1 MRNKKLKGLNEK
13 MRKLSCDVLI
23 IGGGAAGLRAAIEA
37 HDSGT
42 DVLIVSKSRK
52 DDPHTVLATGGINGA
67 LATMDPNDNWMIH
80 SVDTLKEGCLIA
92 DYEKVMTLCKN
103 TNRQVSNLFVYSHC
117 YPSIKYSKYV
127 PNLLYATKLTSRYM
141 SQQQDLAK
149 ELSQRVGISQE
160 QAGNVIRIVSKSL
173 LQKAEPN
180 KASSLMSK
188 LPSGITSL
196 FSDNEKQGF
205 TTQQQNISNEDV
217 VRQVRTEAGINDD
230 KKAQQAT
237 EESVKL
243 LQEKT
248 GEEGLLDN
256 VMGGFKKMFG

>member
-1 MRNKKLKGLNEK
+1 
-13 MRKLSCDVLI
+13 
-23 IGGGAAGLRAAIEA
+23 
-37 HDSGT
+37 
-42 DVLIVSKSRK
+42 
-52 DDPHTVLATGGINGA
+52 
-67 LATMDPNDNWMIH
+67 
-80 SVDTLKEGCLIA
+80 
-92 DYEKVMTLCKN
+92 
-103 TNRQVSNLFVYSHC
+103 
-117 YPSIKYSKYV
+117 
-127 PNLLYATKLTSRYM
+127 M
-141 SQQQDLAK
+141 SQQQDLAN

-160 QAGNVIRIVSKSL
+160 QASIIIKVVSKSL

-205 TTQQQNISNEDV
+205 TTQQQNISNEEV
-217 VRQVRTEAGINDD
+217 IRQVRTEAGINDD
-230 KKAQQAT
+230 RKAQQAT

-256 VMGGFKKMFG
+256 VMGRFKKMDLNPFD